1 MPRKTQPNKRKR
13 HYRFNGLWGT
23 GGGLV
28 ELRAGLSALRKKLDD
43 PNDKDEPR
51 WVRKWIAAYEAEIA
65 KKETGKKIKAI
76 AKSKENRVKYKRPR
90 SA

>member
-1 MPRKTQPNKRKR
+1 MPRKTEPNKRKR
-13 HYRFNGLWGT
+13 HYRFNGLWGA
-23 GGGLV
+23 GGSLA
-28 ELRAGLSALRKKLDD
+28 ELKAGLSALRKKLDD

-65 KKETGKKIKAI
+65 KKDAGKKVKAF
-76 AKSKENRVKYKRPR
+76 AKSKENRVKYKRPP